1 MTTLHLGFIL
11 SISLITILNH
21 SHMKLLVVSRMYQMD
36 KHEKYFMGRKNN
48 GIKNK
53 ASWYN

>member
-11 SISLITILNH
+11 TISLITILNH

-36 KHEKYFMGRKNN
+36 KYGKYLMGRKNN